1 MDQRHPER
9 HSIGKSG
16 YRMLTEPGPKVPA
29 ERITPNRLD
38 RSIRF
43 LGLIVFAPSRRLAQ
57 KAPIGSLIAGP
68 LEPLQVHKGLLEV
81 DRMLIEPLPVR
92 GQSLRHPSQKM
103 GG

>member
-1 MDQRHPER
+1 LSF
-9 HSIGKSG
+9 SILFFTS
-16 YRMLTEPGPKVPA
+16 YLTESFFKIPA
-29 ERITPNRLD
+29 QRIAPHRLD
-38 RSIRF
+38 GTI
-43 LGLIVFAPSRRLAQ
+43 GLIGMIVFTPSGGLSQIEPVGRL
-57 KAPIGSLIAGP
+57 ITGP